1 MTEQPQEERLPVD
14 DTIQVKDYRT
24 IYKSAKWWCAV
35 VLGNMFGHDKIMIYQ
50 WQWSESKRKDETTGK
65 WIPSGNFIW
74 KRKQKFGVNFEKDW
88 IAIKAAV
95 DEFLP
100 KMLGVKV

>member
-1 MTEQPQEERLPVD
+1 MTEQPQEEKLPVD
-14 DTIQVKDYRT
+14 DSIDIKDYRT
-24 IYKSAKWWCAV
+24 IYKSSKWWCAV
-35 VLGNMFGHDKIMIYQ
+35 VFGNMFGHDKIMVYQ
-50 WQWSESKRKDETTGK
+50 WQWNETKKLENGK
-65 WIPSGNFIW
+65 WIPSGIFKW
-74 KRKQKFGVNFEKDW
+74 KRKQKFGINFEKDW

>member
-1 MTEQPQEERLPVD
+1 MTEQPQEEKLPVD
-14 DTIQVKDYRT
+14 ETIQVKDYRT
-24 IYKSAKWWCAV
+24 IYKTAKWWCV
-35 VLGNMFGHDKIMIYQ
+35 VLLGNMFGHDKIMVYQ
-50 WQWSESKRKDETTGK
+50 WQWNESQGK
-65 WIPSGNFIW
+65 W
-74 KRKQKFGVNFEKDW
+74 KRKQKFGINFEKDW